1 VDNFCVYPLDIIYAT
16 VDSTYIREARK
27 GNEMTKQTAAEQRK
41 SLVER
46 FEKMTGETVPAY
58 ATNMDI
64 VAWIRDE
71 LNERARDAQRRE
83 HARQVLAS

>member
-1 VDNFCVYPLDIIYAT
+1 
-16 VDSTYIREARK
+16 
-27 GNEMTKQTAAEQRK
+27 MTKQTAAEQRE

-46 FEKMTGETVPAY
+46 FEKMTGETVPSY

>member
-1 VDNFCVYPLDIIYAT
+1 
-16 VDSTYIREARK
+16 
-27 GNEMTKQTAAEQRK
+27 MTNQTAAEQRK

-46 FEKMTGETVPAY
+46 FEQMTGETVPSY